1 MSGYLHLHPLPARYY
16 PHSIVR
22 AMVVAFCILL
32 IPLLAT
38 TLMAA
43 AYVERIT
50 AENQQTIV
58 RATNVVRNNQQL
70 LSELGNMERTAGIY
84 EILGGKKLLE
94 TYGTSRKRFYQTAG
108 TLRAALRQDSERR
121 QIERLKVL
129 EQQAFDTLQQPPHA
143 ARVGGLIAQFEVM
156 RSVAQGILTRST
168 GHIDRELDAMR
179 SRSANVRHLLWLAA
193 ISSLPVAALLC
204 LLVSITIIRPLR
216 SVERRIQALG
226 SGDFAQPIQVHGPRD
241 IERLGTQLEWLRTR
255 LHALEA
261 TKQTFLQHVSH
272 ELKTPLTN
280 VREGAGVLADGVV
293 GGLTDEQR
301 EVTQIISDNALLL
314 QHRIESLL
322 DFSAA
327 QTQRVALHR
336 APTRLDRL
344 VRRVVSGQSLAAVAR
359 RIRIDRQLAPVLAN
373 VDAGKLRT
381 VLDNLLSNA
390 IKYSPTGATIMVAL
404 RATDQEA
411 LLDIQDHGPGIASEH
426 RQHLFEPFYRGRPPP
441 TASRQVGGS
450 GLGLSIALEYIR
462 AHGGRIEI
470 LESNEGAHF
479 RVHLPLHAP

>member
-1 MSGYLHLHPLPARYY
+1 MSGYLHVHLRPARYY

-32 IPLLAT
+32 IPLLVTAM
-38 TLMAA
+38 MAA

-50 AENQQTIV
+50 AENQQAIV

-70 LSELGNMERTAGIY
+70 LTELGNMERTAGIY
-84 EILGGKKLLE
+84 EIVGGKKLLD
-94 TYGTSRKRFYQTAG
+94 TYRASRKHFYQTVG
-108 TLRAALRQDSERR
+108 TLHAAARQDAERQ
-121 QIERLKVL
+121 QIDRLKGL
-129 EQQAFDTLQQPPHA
+129 EQQAFDTLRQLPHTG
-143 ARVGGLIAQFEVM
+143 RVSALIAQFEAM
-156 RSVAQGILTRST
+156 RTIAQGILTRST
-168 GHIDRELDAMR
+168 GHIDRELDSMQT
-179 SRSANVRHLLWLAA
+179 RSARVRHLLWLAA
-193 ISSLPVAALLC
+193 ISSLPVAGLLC
-204 LLVSITIIRPLR
+204 LLVIITIIRPLR
-216 SVERRIQALG
+216 SVERRIQALA
-226 SGDFAQPIQVHGPRD
+226 SGQFAQPIDVHGPHD

-255 LHALEA
+255 LQALEA

-293 GGLTDEQR
+293 GDLTDEQR
-301 EVTQIISDNALLL
+301 EVTQIIANNALLL

-327 QTQRVALHR
+327 QTQHVTLHR

-344 VRRVVSGQSLAAVAR
+344 VRRTVVGQSLAAVAR
-359 RIRIDRQLAPVLAN
+359 RIRIDQQLAPVVAE
-373 VDAGKLRT
+373 VDTGKIRT

-390 IKYSPTGATIMVAL
+390 IKYSPATAPIMVAL
-404 RATDQEA
+404 CATDQEA
-411 LLDIQDHGPGIASEH
+411 LLDIQDRGPGVSSEH
-426 RQHLFEPFYRGRPPP
+426 RQHLFEPFYRGRPFP
-441 TASRQVGGS
+441 TKARQVSGS
-450 GLGLSIALEYIR
+450 GLGLSIALEYIK

-479 RVHLPLHAP
+479 RVHLPLHAT